1 MMKKLEAKLKSL
13 DACIDGIAS
22 AMRCS
27 TPQEAWEKAK
37 PPYLIWIFFKIADD
51 NTKDRFGLWSARQ
64 VQHLMTD
71 PRSIAALDTKEKWLN
86 GEATDE
92 ELKIALEAAR
102 AAAYAAHAAAVR
114 DAAVAAYYAADAA
127 AYASD
132 GDAAAAN
139 AAAAA
144 AVRVARDAAVRIA
157 RDAAVRIAR
166 DAAAANTAA
175 ADADTAA
182 RAAQTA
188 WIRENFTP
196 DFEKLLG

>member
-1 MMKKLEAKLKSL
+1 MIFSKPNFS
-13 DACIDGIAS
+13 AS

-71 PRSIAALDTKEKWLN
+71 PRSIAALDVKEKWLK

-132 GDAAAAN
+132 GDAA
-139 AAAAA
+139 
-144 AVRVARDAAVRIA
+144 
-157 RDAAVRIAR
+157 
-166 DAAAANTAA
+166 DAAADDAA
-175 ADADTAA
+175 AHAHASQAT
-182 RAAQTA
+182 